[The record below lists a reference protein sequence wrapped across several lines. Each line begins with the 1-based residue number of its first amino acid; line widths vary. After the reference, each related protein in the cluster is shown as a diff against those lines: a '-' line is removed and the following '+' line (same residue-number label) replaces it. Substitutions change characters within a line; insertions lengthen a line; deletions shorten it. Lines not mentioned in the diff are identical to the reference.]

1 MWKQTIVSSVDII
14 LRIIRN
20 KKEIKRNKTIKR
32 IILKKLTTI

>member
-32 IILKKLTTI
+32 IILKKITTI